1 MRDAALQCVPR
12 LATRGRNAYRNTI
25 MGESNGPAPVER
37 LANAK
42 LADRAHSAILQAILS
57 KQFVGRLP
65 PEEELATML
74 DVSRTTIRSALQ
86 RLEQDGIV
94 TRKRALGTTI
104 NAHVRPSTLALQRLV
119 GFDGLLREEGYDVR
133 TRVSREWGEAPAVFT
148 KAFPSLEGEE
158 CLLTEKSYFAGK
170 ALAIWIRDAIPR
182 AFIRSEDFEDPL
194 PASLFEF
201 TSTYGYKKVDHAVVD
216 IVAMVRR
223 ADDDTRLVL
232 DVHEPFTRLHE
243 THYSSVGERLAYSLV
258 DVDSAF
264 INLQVFRRA

>member
-1 MRDAALQCVPR
+1 MV
-12 LATRGRNAYRNTI
+12 
-25 MGESNGPAPVER
+25 ESSGPAPVER

-42 LADRAHSAILQAILS
+42 LADRARSAILQAILS

-86 RLEQDGIV
+86 SLAQDGII

-104 NAHVRPSTLALQRLV
+104 NSHVRPSTLALQRLV

-133 TRVSREWGEAPAVFT
+133 TQVSWEWGAAPPAFAGV
-148 KAFPSLEGEE
+148 FPSLDGEE
-158 CLLTEKSYFAGK
+158 CLLLEKSYFAGK

-182 AFIRSEDFEDPL
+182 ALIRREDFDAPL
-194 PASLFEF
+194 PPSLFEF
-201 TSTYGYKKVDHAVVD
+201 TSTYGYKKVDHAVVV

-223 ADDDTRLVL
+223 ADNDTRLVL
-232 DVHEPFTRLHE
+232 DEHEPFTRLHE
-243 THYSSVGERLAYSLV
+243 THYSSVGEPIANSIV

-264 INLQVFRRA
+264 VNLQVFRRA

>member
-1 MRDAALQCVPR
+1 MRLDS
-12 LATRGRNAYRNTI
+12 TGST
-25 MGESNGPAPVER
+25 PVER
-37 LANAK
+37 LTNAR
-42 LADRAHSAILQAILS
+42 LADRARSAILQAIMS
-57 KQFVGRLP
+57 KQFIGRLP
-65 PEEELATML
+65 PEEELAAML

-86 RLEQDGIV
+86 SLEQDGLI

-119 GFDGLLREEGYDVR
+119 GFDGLLREEGYEVR
-133 TRVSREWGEAPAVFT
+133 TQVGWQWGEAPPWFADV
-148 KAFPSLEGEE
+148 FPSLAGEE

-182 AFIRSEDFEDPL
+182 RLIKREDFEEPL

-201 TSTYGYKKVDHAVVD
+201 TSTYGYKKIDHAVVD

-223 ADDDTRLVL
+223 ADNDTRLVL

-243 THYSSVGERLAYSLV
+243 THYSSAGETIAFSIV
-258 DVDSAF
+258 DVDNAF

>member
-1 MRDAALQCVPR
+1 MTPLIVW
-12 LATRGRNAYRNTI
+12 LYRNTI
-25 MGESNGPAPVER
+25 MLESSGPAPVER

-42 LADRAHSAILQAILS
+42 LADRARSAILQAILG

-86 RLEQDGIV
+86 SLEQDGII

-133 TRVSREWGEAPAVFT
+133 THVAWHWGAAPAAFAEVFPT
-148 KAFPSLEGEE
+148 LEGEE
-158 CLLTEKSYFAGK
+158 CLLMEKSYFAGK

-182 AFIRSEDFEDPL
+182 ALIRGDLKDPL

-201 TSTYGYKKVDHAVVD
+201 TSLYGHKKVDHAVVD

-223 ADDDTRLVL
+223 ADNDTRLVL
-232 DVHEPFTRLHE
+232 DLHEPFTRLHE
-243 THYSSVGERLAYSLV
+243 THYSSVGEPIAYSIV

-264 INLQVFRRA
+264 VNLQVFRRA

>member
-1 MRDAALQCVPR
+1 MV
-12 LATRGRNAYRNTI
+12 
-25 MGESNGPAPVER
+25 ESSGPAPVER

-42 LADRAHSAILQAILS
+42 LADRAREAVLQAILS

-86 RLEQDGIV
+86 SLEQDGII

-104 NAHVRPSTLALQRLV
+104 NAHVRPSALALQRLV
-119 GFDGLLREEGYDVR
+119 GFDRMLREEGYDVH
-133 TRVSREWGEAPAVFT
+133 TQVSWQWGEAPPVFAA
-148 KAFPSLEGEE
+148 AFPSLQGEE

-182 AFIRSEDFEDPL
+182 ALIRREDFDDPP

-223 ADDDTRLVL
+223 ADNDTRLVL

-243 THYSSVGERLAYSLV
+243 THYSSVGEPIAYSIA

>member
-1 MRDAALQCVPR
+1 VV
-12 LATRGRNAYRNTI
+12 
-25 MGESNGPAPVER
+25 ESNGPAPVER

-42 LADRAHSAILQAILS
+42 LADRARSAILEAILS

-86 RLEQDGIV
+86 SLAQDGII

-119 GFDGLLREEGYDVR
+119 GFDGLLREEGYDVH
-133 TRVSREWGEAPAVFT
+133 TQVSWQWGAAPPVFAE
-148 KAFPSLEGEE
+148 AFPSLEGEE

-182 AFIRSEDFEDPL
+182 TLLRDEIKDPL

-216 IVAMVRR
+216 ILAMAKR
-223 ADDDTRLVL
+223 ADNDTRLVL

-243 THYSSVGERLAYSLV
+243 THYSSVGEAIAYSIV

>member
-1 MRDAALQCVPR
+1 MLEP
-12 LATRGRNAYRNTI
+12 T
-25 MGESNGPAPVER
+25 GPAPVER

-42 LADRAHSAILQAILS
+42 LADRARSAILQAIIS
-57 KQFVGRLP
+57 KQFIGRLP
-65 PEEELATML
+65 PEESLATML

-86 RLEQDGIV
+86 SLEQDGII

-119 GFDGLLREEGYDVR
+119 GFDGLLREEGYEVR
-133 TRVSREWGEAPAVFT
+133 TQVAWQWGKAPSMLSDV
-148 KAFPSLEGEE
+148 FPSLEGEE

-182 AFIRSEDFEDPL
+182 ELIKREDFEEPL

-201 TSTYGYKKVDHAVVD
+201 TSTYGYKKIDHAVVD
-216 IVAMVRR
+216 IIAMVRR
-223 ADDDTRLVL
+223 ADNDTRLVL

-243 THYSSVGERLAYSLV
+243 THYASGGDRIGFSIV
-258 DVDSAF
+258 DVDNAF

>member
-1 MRDAALQCVPR
+1 ML
-12 LATRGRNAYRNTI
+12 
-25 MGESNGPAPVER
+25 ESSGPAPVER
-37 LANAK
+37 LTNSK
-42 LADRAHSAILQAILS
+42 LADRARSAILQAIMS

-65 PEEELATML
+65 PEESLATML

-86 RLEQDGIV
+86 SLEQDGLI

-133 TRVSREWGEAPAVFT
+133 TQVSWQWGQAPPLFAEVFP
-148 KAFPSLEGEE
+148 ALDGEE

-182 AFIRSEDFEDPL
+182 TLIRREEFDEPV

-216 IVAMVRR
+216 IVSKVRR
-223 ADDDTRLVL
+223 ADNDTRLVL
-232 DVHEPFTRLHE
+232 DVHEPYTRLHE
-243 THYSSVGERLAYSLV
+243 THYSSGGEPAGYSIV
-258 DVDSAF
+258 DVDNAF

>member
-1 MRDAALQCVPR
+1 MLEP
-12 LATRGRNAYRNTI
+12 T
-25 MGESNGPAPVER
+25 GPAPVER

-42 LADRAHSAILQAILS
+42 LADRARSAILQAIIS
-57 KQFVGRLP
+57 KQFIGRLP
-65 PEEELATML
+65 PEESLATML

-86 RLEQDGIV
+86 SLEQDGII

-119 GFDGLLREEGYDVR
+119 GFDGLLREEGYEVR
-133 TRVSREWGEAPAVFT
+133 TQVAWQWGKAPSMLSSV
-148 KAFPSLEGEE
+148 FPSLEGEE

-182 AFIRSEDFEDPL
+182 ELIKREDFEEPL

-201 TSTYGYKKVDHAVVD
+201 TSTYGYKKIDHAVVD
-216 IVAMVRR
+216 IIAMVRR
-223 ADDDTRLVL
+223 ADNDTRLVL

-243 THYSSVGERLAYSLV
+243 THYASGGDRIGFSIV
-258 DVDSAF
+258 DVDNAF

>member
-1 MRDAALQCVPR
+1 MLEP
-12 LATRGRNAYRNTI
+12 
-25 MGESNGPAPVER
+25 SGPAPVER

-42 LADRAHSAILQAILS
+42 LADRARSAILQAIIS
-57 KQFVGRLP
+57 KQFIGRLP
-65 PEEELATML
+65 PEESLATML

-86 RLEQDGIV
+86 SLEQDGII

-119 GFDGLLREEGYDVR
+119 GFDGLLREEGYEVR
-133 TRVSREWGEAPAVFT
+133 TQVAWQWGEAPSMLSDV
-148 KAFPSLEGEE
+148 FPSLAGEE

-182 AFIRSEDFEDPL
+182 ELIKREDFEEPL

-201 TSTYGYKKVDHAVVD
+201 TSTYGYKKIDHAVVD
-216 IVAMVRR
+216 IIAMVRR
-223 ADDDTRLVL
+223 ADNDTRLVL
-232 DVHEPFTRLHE
+232 DVNEPFTRLHE
-243 THYSSVGERLAYSLV
+243 THYASGGDRIGFSIV
-258 DVDSAF
+258 DVDNAF

>member
-1 MRDAALQCVPR
+1 VV
-12 LATRGRNAYRNTI
+12 
-25 MGESNGPAPVER
+25 ESSGPAPVER

-42 LADRAHSAILQAILS
+42 LADRARSAVLQAILS

-86 RLEQDGIV
+86 SLEQDGVI

-119 GFDGLLREEGYDVR
+119 GFDGLLREEGYDVH
-133 TRVSREWGEAPAVFT
+133 TQVSWHWGEAPPVFAA
-148 KAFPSLEGEE
+148 AFPSLEGEE

-182 AFIRSEDFEDPL
+182 ALIRDEDFDEP

-201 TSTYGYKKVDHAVVD
+201 TSQYGYKKIDHAVVD

-223 ADDDTRLVL
+223 ADNDTRLVL

-243 THYSSVGERLAYSLV
+243 THYSSGGERIAYSIA

-264 INLQVFRRA
+264 INLQVFRRV

>member
-1 MRDAALQCVPR
+1 MLEP
-12 LATRGRNAYRNTI
+12 T
-25 MGESNGPAPVER
+25 GPAPVER

-42 LADRAHSAILQAILS
+42 LADRARSAILQAIMS
-57 KQFVGRLP
+57 KQFIGRLP
-65 PEEELATML
+65 PEEALATML

-86 RLEQDGIV
+86 SLEQDGIIN
-94 TRKRALGTTI
+94 RKRALGTTI

-119 GFDGLLREEGYDVR
+119 GFDGLLREEGYEVR
-133 TRVSREWGEAPAVFT
+133 TQVAWQWGEAPSLLSGV
-148 KAFPSLEGEE
+148 FPSLEGEE

-182 AFIRSEDFEDPL
+182 RLIKNEDFEEPL

-201 TSTYGYKKVDHAVVD
+201 TSSHAFKKIDHAVVD

-223 ADDDTRLVL
+223 ADNDTRLVL
-232 DVHEPFTRLHE
+232 DVNEPYTRLHE
-243 THYSSVGERLAYSLV
+243 THYASGGDTIGFSIV
-258 DVDSAF
+258 DVDNSF

>member
-1 MRDAALQCVPR
+1 ML
-12 LATRGRNAYRNTI
+12 
-25 MGESNGPAPVER
+25 ESTGPAPVER
-37 LANAK
+37 LTNAK
-42 LADRAHSAILQAILS
+42 LADRARSAILQAIIS
-57 KQFVGRLP
+57 KQFIGRLP
-65 PEEELATML
+65 PEEALATML

-86 RLEQDGIV
+86 SLEQDGII

-119 GFDGLLREEGYDVR
+119 GFDGLLREEGYEVR
-133 TRVSREWGEAPAVFT
+133 TQVSWQWGEAPPVLAEVFP
-148 KAFPSLEGEE
+148 ALEGEE

-182 AFIRSEDFEDPL
+182 RLIKREDFEEPL

-223 ADDDTRLVL
+223 ADNDTRLVL
-232 DVHEPFTRLHE
+232 DVHDPYTRLHE
-243 THYSSVGERLAYSLV
+243 THYASGGEVIAFSIV
-258 DVDSAF
+258 DVDNAF

>member
-1 MRDAALQCVPR
+1 MAAR
-12 LATRGRNAYRNTI
+12 RRNLYGNTI
-25 MGESNGPAPVER
+25 MLDSSGPAPVER
-37 LANAK
+37 LSNAK
-42 LADRAHSAILQAILS
+42 LADRARSAILQAIID

-65 PEEELATML
+65 PEDTLASML

-86 RLEQDGIV
+86 SLEQDGII

-133 TRVSREWGEAPAVFT
+133 TQVSWHWGEAPAVF
-148 KAFPSLEGEE
+148 AEVFPSLKDEE

-170 ALAIWIRDAIPR
+170 ALAIWLRDAIPR
-182 AFIRSEDFEDPL
+182 RLIKREDFDEPL

-223 ADDDTRLVL
+223 ADNDTRLVL
-232 DVHEPFTRLHE
+232 DAHEPFTRLHE
-243 THYSSVGERLAYSLV
+243 THYSSAGEPLGFSIV
-258 DVDSAF
+258 DVDNAF

>member
-1 MRDAALQCVPR
+1 MLEP
-12 LATRGRNAYRNTI
+12 T
-25 MGESNGPAPVER
+25 GPAPVER

-42 LADRAHSAILQAILS
+42 LADRARSAILQAILS
-57 KQFVGRLP
+57 KQFIGRLP

-86 RLEQDGIV
+86 SLEQDGII

-119 GFDGLLREEGYDVR
+119 GFDELLREEGYEVR
-133 TRVSREWGEAPAVFT
+133 TQVSWRWGETPRVF
-148 KAFPSLEGEE
+148 ADVFPSLEGEE
-158 CLLTEKSYFAGK
+158 CLLMEKSYFAGK

-182 AFIRSEDFEDPL
+182 ALIRREDFDAPL

-201 TSTYGYKKVDHAVVD
+201 TTAYGLKNVDHAVVD
-216 IVAMVRR
+216 IVAMARR

-232 DVHEPFTRLHE
+232 DEHEPFTRLHE
-243 THYSSVGERLAYSLV
+243 THYSSVGERIAYSIV

-264 INLQVFRRA
+264 INLQVFRRAR

>member
-1 MRDAALQCVPR
+1 MTLEP
-12 LATRGRNAYRNTI
+12 
-25 MGESNGPAPVER
+25 SGPAPVARE
-37 LANAK
+37 ATGK
-42 LADRAHSAILQAILS
+42 LPDRARSAILEAIIS

-65 PEEELATML
+65 PEEALASML

-86 RLEQDGIV
+86 SLEQDGLI

-133 TRVSREWGEAPAVFT
+133 TQVGWQWGEAPAVF
-148 KAFPSLEGEE
+148 AEVFPALSGEE

-182 AFIRSEDFEDPL
+182 RLIKREDFDESL

-201 TSTYGYKKVDHAVVD
+201 TRTYGYKQVDHAVVD
-216 IVAMVRR
+216 IVAMAHR
-223 ADDDTRLVL
+223 AGNDTRLVL
-232 DVHEPFTRLHE
+232 DVHEPYTRLHE
-243 THYSSVGERLAYSLV
+243 THYSSAAEPIGYSIV
-258 DVDSAF
+258 DVDNTF